1 MNKTSPKNKEAGWF
15 GFTPT
20 DADAKKKLVADVF
33 ASVADNYD
41 LMNDLMSGGIHR
53 LWKNRLIRLM
63 QPRSTRRLLDVAGGT
78 GDIAFRYRAKAGPEA
93 DITVC
98 DINPEMLRV
107 GQDRAVDRGYLKG
120 FAWVEGNAE
129 CLPFDDNAFHLY
141 SISFGLRNVPK
152 IDDAL
157 EDAHRVLKPGGR
169 FFCLEFSRVNN
180 DALRWI
186 YDRYSFSVIPKIGEM
201 VADDRDSYQ
210 YLVESI
216 RQFPPQ
222 AELARRMEQAGFEDV
237 KVINLS
243 GGIAAIHIG
252 HKY

>member
-1 MNKTSPKNKEAGWF
+1 MTKPSSKNKEADWF
-15 GFTPT
+15 GFTKT
-20 DADAKKKLVADVF
+20 NADQKKKLVLDVF
-33 ASVADNYD
+33 ASVADSYD
-41 LMNDLMSGGIHR
+41 VMNDLMSGGIHR
-53 LWKNRLIRLM
+53 LWKNRLIGLM
-63 QPRSTRRLLDVAGGT
+63 QPRANRRLLDVAGGT
-78 GDIAFRYRAKAGPEA
+78 GDIAFRYRAKAGDAA

-107 GQDRAVDRGYLKG
+107 GQDRAVDRGYVSG
-120 FAWVEGNAE
+120 IQWVEGNAE
-129 CLPFDDNAFHLY
+129 TLPFDDSSFHLY
-141 SISFGLRNVPK
+141 SISFGLRNVPR
-152 IDDAL
+152 IDNAL
-157 EDAHRVLKPGGR
+157 EDAYRVLKPGGR

-180 DALRWI
+180 DVLRKL
-186 YDRYSFSVIPKIGEM
+186 YDAYSFNVIPKIGEV
-201 VADDRDSYQ
+201 VAKDRDSYQ

-222 AELARRMEQAGFEDV
+222 EELRQRMEQAGFEDT